1 MILRD
6 IATERKALC
15 MKLKNSHF
23 LNSMAH
29 GIKCTLPPARYRLK
43 ENIYVGVCIDTA
55 CSLGM
60 CAERN
65 ALANMI
71 TNGENSICKV
81 LAIGRDGGFDPE
93 SLTRSLLLTIKLN
106 GQKQLPITAKM
117 KRKARATPGV
127 FADNVIYYI
136 VDQYSF
142 LI

>member
-43 ENIYVGVCIDTA
+43 ENIYVGVCIDTV

-81 LAIGRDGGFDPE
+81 LAIAPE
-93 SLTRSLLLTIKLN
+93 WW
-106 GQKQLPITAKM
+106 
-117 KRKARATPGV
+117 V
-127 FADNVIYYI
+127 
-136 VDQYSF
+136 
-142 LI
+142 